1 MATRTVV
8 CPECDVPLSPGRFA
22 CSSCGA
28 LVASVATVSRPFTQ
42 PEASIPSILTPVTP
56 NEVAAPAALPMVAAA
71 ADVEA
76 PTAPR
81 KAKSTG
87 PGRRSKLAPLVA
99 KLEADDSASQP
110 EPKQPLEAQ
119 RPDENGQP
127 PASWVLE
134 PPASARPASPTAP
147 AVRPEAVSA
156 APPEPTWPAS
166 LPPALPASPPSAPS
180 WPEHPAWPPQRTI
193 DAIAA
198 PVDESPP
205 RVPAGAYLPPSAV
218 LPPAESLPLPGAKP
232 AEPVKGSNAPGQGGS
247 LLENLR
253 LRLGEGTGPLGLPAD
268 GPTQVVVLGAGIAGL
283 GFLLPWA
290 DIVLGTSSMGSY
302 LDQWGL
308 AGPGHVL
315 VLALVAGLAGL
326 ALLAE
331 RLPRW
336 VRLGMP
342 SIALAFLLAGLVWP
356 YLVGPYNA
364 SIGVYVVAVG
374 ALVMIAGG
382 LLDRIATR
390 HAVSEAIV

>member
-28 LVASVATVSRPFTQ
+28 LVAAVATVSRPFTQ
-42 PEASIPSILTPVTP
+42 PESSVQSILAPVAP
-56 NEVAAPAALPMVAAA
+56 DEAAAPAARPMVAAV

-76 PTAPR
+76 PTPPR
-81 KAKSTG
+81 KAKSAG

-99 KLEADDSASQP
+99 KLEADDAADQP

-119 RPDENGQP
+119 RPEETMQP
-127 PASWVLE
+127 PVSWVLAQ
-134 PPASARPASPTAP
+134 PAPARPASPSAP
-147 AVRPEAVSA
+147 AVSPAAVSA
-156 APPEPTWPAS
+156 APEPTWPAS
-166 LPPALPASPPSAPS
+166 LPPAPPASPPSEPS
-180 WPEHPAWPPQRTI
+180 WPEHPTWPPQRTI

-218 LPPAESLPLPGAKP
+218 LPPAESLPLPGTKP
-232 AEPVKGSNAPGQGGS
+232 AEPPEDTNAPGRDGS
-247 LLENLR
+247 LLGNLR
-253 LRLGEGTGPLGLPAD
+253 LRLGEGAGPLGLPAD
-268 GPTQVVVLGAGIAGL
+268 GPTQVVVLGAGVAGL

-390 HAVSEAIV
+390 HAVSEASV